1 MSTLPPRRRA
11 VCACG
16 KTLCYLL
23 ACGPDAEG
31 ATQID
36 CGRCQYL
43 VWRLYKAR
51 GEALPK
57 RAVMVVH
64 TIGHAAGAVVES
76 AVLVLETAGD
86 DGRQVMRQRPRADL
100 GAAIQGDALPLA

>member
-1 MSTLPPRRRA
+1 MSVLSHRRRA

-23 ACGPDAEG
+23 ACGEDAEG

-43 VWRLYKAR
+43 VWRLYKGR
-51 GEALPK
+51 GEAIPK

-64 TIGHAAGAVVES
+64 TIGHASATVVES
-76 AVLVLETAGD
+76 AVLVLETAGA
-86 DGRQVMRQRPRADL
+86 DGRQVMRQRPQVDL
-100 GAAIQGDALPLA
+100 PAAIMGDALSPA

>member
-1 MSTLPPRRRA
+1 MSTHTRRRA

-43 VWRLYKAR
+43 VWRLYRSR
-51 GEALPK
+51 GEELPK
-57 RAVMVVH
+57 RALMVLH
-64 TIGHAAGAVVES
+64 TVSHDCAAVTDSEVLSLTEGA
-76 AVLVLETAGD
+76 
-86 DGRQVMRQRPRADL
+86 MRARPAADL
-100 GAAIQGDALPLA
+100 RAAIDAAAPA